1 MYAKILKETE
11 ETIVFFVTFLSLVA
25 FQLGGGG
32 SGPLATPMGLLRLSA
47 GTYEATSSTAA
58 NVVCHLKR
66 FRHTSVQF
74 GNVGKAF
81 FLSLRGKIIANI
93 LRSLG
98 RRESKLVRKNSKKVP
113 KLFHYGFTAKFFKQ
127 NVLNALLGTLEE
139 ARFSPQQIL

>member
-1 MYAKILKETE
+1 
-11 ETIVFFVTFLSLVA
+11 
-25 FQLGGGG
+25 
-32 SGPLATPMGLLRLSA
+32 MGLLRLSA

-58 NVVCHLKR
+58 NVVSHLKR
-66 FRHTSVQF
+66 FGHTSVQF

-98 RRESKLVRKNSKKVP
+98 RRKSKLVRKNSKKVP
-113 KLFHYGFTAKFFKQ
+113 KLFHYSFTAKFFKL

-139 ARFSPQQIL
+139 ARF